1 MAITRCTCLLRTLL
15 PLTHTLLTL
24 LYDGIHFLEQRIRNL
39 RLRVL
44 HRLPADLK
52 VVA

>member
-15 PLTHTLLTL
+15 PLTHTPLPL
-24 LYDGIHFLEQRIRNL
+24 LYNGIRFLEQRIRNL
-39 RLRVL
+39 GLRAL